1 MSKTFRRYE
10 PDQMLLM
17 PVALQEWL
25 PADHMA
31 YFISDVVDHL
41 DLKEI
46 LSTYE
51 GEERGYPPYH
61 PVMMVK
67 VLVYAYCAGVPSSRR
82 IEKRLH
88 EDIAFR
94 VLAANNTPDFRTI
107 SDFRKEH
114 LVALG
119 GLFLKVLELC
129 RQAGLAKLGHVSLD
143 GTKVKANA
151 SKHKAMSYGKMKEK
165 RARLEAEVE
174 ELFRRAQEADEAEDR
189 CYGKD
194 RRGDELPVELAFRE
208 SRLKRIREA
217 QEALEAE
224 AQIHGKEVPE
234 DKAQRNFTDPDSR
247 IMPGPGGKEFSQ
259 SYNCQ
264 AAVDSA
270 YQVIVAAD
278 VTKQPSD
285 HGWALPL
292 VKEIEDNTGTLPRE
306 ASADAG
312 YYSAQAVEELYALGV
327 DPFIPPDKTRHGTVI
342 PSAPRGRIPRHL
354 STADRMRRKLRT
366 QRGRQRYALRM
377 GTVEPVFGQ
386 IKQGRGFRQF
396 LLRGLEKVKLEWKLI
411 CAGHN
416 LLKLFSALK
425 TSHTKPGRSSGVRVY
440 L

>member
-247 IMPGPGGKEFSQ
+247 IMPGPGGKEFSP

-292 VKEIEDNTGTLPRE
+292 VREIEDNTGTLPRE

-366 QRGRQRYALRM
+366 QRGRQRYALKM

-386 IKQGRGFRQF
+386 IKTGPGLPAVSAPRIREGEVGVEANVRRTQPAQA
-396 LLRGLEKVKLEWKLI
+396 LLCPE
-411 CAGHN
+411 N
-416 LLKLFSALK
+416 
-425 TSHTKPGRSSGVRVY
+425 KPH
-440 L
+440 

>member
-114 LVALG
+114 LVAPG

-217 QEALEAE
+217 QETLEAE

-247 IMPGPGGKEFSQ
+247 IMPGPG
-259 SYNCQ
+259 
-264 AAVDSA
+264 A
-270 YQVIVAAD
+270 
-278 VTKQPSD
+278 
-285 HGWALPL
+285 
-292 VKEIEDNTGTLPRE
+292 
-306 ASADAG
+306 
-312 YYSAQAVEELYALGV
+312 
-327 DPFIPPDKTRHGTVI
+327 
-342 PSAPRGRIPRHL
+342 
-354 STADRMRRKLRT
+354 
-366 QRGRQRYALRM
+366 
-377 GTVEPVFGQ
+377 
-386 IKQGRGFRQF
+386 
-396 LLRGLEKVKLEWKLI
+396 
-411 CAGHN
+411 
-416 LLKLFSALK
+416 
-425 TSHTKPGRSSGVRVY
+425 RSSANLTTVRRRWTALIRSSWRPMLPSNPRITAGPY
-440 L
+440 PW

>member
-61 PVMMVK
+61 PVMMMK

-94 VLAANNTPDFRTI
+94 VLAANNTPDFGTI

-247 IMPGPGGKEFSQ
+247 IMPGPGGKEFIQ

-312 YYSAQAVEELYALGV
+312 YYSAQAVEELYTLRV

-416 LLKLFSALK
+416 QLKLFSALK
-425 TSHTKPGRSSGVRVY
+425 TSHTKPGSRVVA
-440 L
+440 